1 MFVAALVGAFIAFTL
16 SASAGLGGSLVLIP
30 ILVLFLGA
38 KQGVALA
45 ALLLAANNIA
55 KVIAYRQTIPW
66 QAAAGVIVLTMAG
79 AWLGASLLVAVDEIW
94 VQFGVAAAIA
104 MTLIAERATWRRLQN
119 LSAPILACLAGTTSG
134 FSGTSG
140 PLKGV
145 ALRNLRLSRQY
156 LVGAASAVSLAGDVT
171 KAAVFLHASLLS
183 AELFWLFA
191 AAIPLIPLA
200 TLLGRRINRRMGER
214 AYSGLFWTVMAG
226 YTVRLLGT

>member
-1 MFVAALVGAFIAFTL
+1 MFIAALVGAFLAFTL

-55 KVIAYRQTIPW
+55 KVIVYRQSIPW
-66 QAAAGVIVLTMAG
+66 RAAAVVIVLTMAG
-79 AWLGASLLVAVDEIW
+79 AWLGAILLIAVDEIW
-94 VQFGVAAAIA
+94 VQLAVAATIA
-104 MTLIAERATWRRLQN
+104 MTFIAERATWTQLQRLA
-119 LSAPILACLAGTTSG
+119 APVLALLAGTASG

-171 KAAVFLHASLLS
+171 KTMVFLHASLLS
-183 AELFWLFA
+183 TEMFWLFA
-191 AAIPLIPLA
+191 AAVPLMPLA
-200 TLLGRRINRRMGER
+200 TLLGKRINRRMGER
-214 AYSGLFWTVMAG
+214 AYTGLFWTVMAG

>member
-1 MFVAALVGAFIAFTL
+1 MFVAALIGAFIAFTL

-55 KVIAYRQTIPW
+55 KVIVYRRTIPW
-66 QAAAGVIVLTMAG
+66 RSSAAVILLTIAG
-79 AWLGASLLVAVDEIW
+79 AWLGANLLIIVDEFW
-94 VQFGVAAAIA
+94 VQVGVAAAIV
-104 MTLIAERATWRRLQN
+104 TTFVAERATWQKLQRV
-119 LSAPILACLAGTTSG
+119 SAPVLAFLAGTTSG

-145 ALRNLRLSRQY
+145 ALRNLRLSRQH
-156 LVGAASAVSLAGDVT
+156 LVGAASAVSLAGDFT
-171 KAAVFLHASLLS
+171 KAAVFVKASLLS
-183 AELFWLFA
+183 AESYWLFA
-191 AAIPLIPLA
+191 AAVPLMPLA
-200 TLLGRRINRRMGER
+200 TVLGRRINRRLGER
-214 AYSGLFWTVMAG
+214 AYAGLFWAVMAG